1 MKPVRIC
8 RRQIAQASAAYR
20 EAIAAMASRI
30 ERSEIGEQQKTH
42 PEINDLPLFCYFEA
56 FKKIPQDDF
65 GHFGFSR
72 KIPQDDFCHFG
83 LSEKFRK
90 LTFAIL
96 GSRKNSAG

>member
-65 GHFGFSR
+65 GHFG
-72 KIPQDDFCHFG
+72 
-83 LSEKFRK
+83 LSEKFRRMT
-90 LTFAIL
+90 LAIL
-96 GSRKNSAG
+96 GSRKNSAR